1 MGSVDQLWQPGQR
14 GQHYP
19 LRNRNTSRPSAYE
32 ESVRGSPTAHP
43 TRAGTRVNQTNG
55 EDYKALSS
63 QLQWL
68 YFDVKCRQHGK
79 PKRTITH
86 SRTPAHTRH
95 I

>member
-1 MGSVDQLWQPGQR
+1 MGQLGELQLVSTI
-14 GQHYP
+14 HYQTAA
-19 LRNRNTSRPSAYE
+19 NSRASAYE
-32 ESVRGSPTAHP
+32 WSSERSGTHNRLTA
-43 TRAGTRVNQTNG
+43 

-86 SRTPAHTRH
+86 RAACSTAAPPHAHTPRT
-95 I
+95 